1 MLNVYS
7 LRLGA
12 DVHKDAPILY
22 VGQDRKY
29 YFLFLRKVRM
39 FMIRPPKDISS
50 DKIILTHR
58 TYTFNKLYPNLLLK
72 TAKNLSV

>member
-39 FMIRPPKDISS
+39 FMIILRIFNLYL
-50 DKIILTHR
+50 IIL
-58 TYTFNKLYPNLLLK
+58 KLSLGLALVIQ
-72 TAKNLSV
+72 KNF

>member
-1 MLNVYS
+1 MEKRVSMLNVYS

-12 DVHKDAPILY
+12 DVHKDTPILY

-39 FMIRPPKDISS
+39 FIIRAPKDISNANIPR
-50 DKIILTHR
+50 KIIMI
-58 TYTFNKLYPNLLLK
+58 
-72 TAKNLSV
+72 S